1 MKSDSSKE
9 FFFVSFYFCWH
20 FNGTCNNPGAFP
32 ESELLDWD
40 DLLIPL
46 FVPPLFFW

>member
-1 MKSDSSKE
+1 MKSDSSKK
-9 FFFVSFYFCWH
+9 FFFLFIFAGILMVLVITQVPFQR
-20 FNGTCNNPGAFP
+20 
-32 ESELLDWD
+32 SELLDWD